1 MERQEDSKIVE
12 VIKWVKKNRKP
23 FFTTLLTVIIIVLII
38 AFICF
43 RTQMVNSAASDKLNI
58 ATRVIGSG
66 NIEQGL
72 SIIDDL
78 IKTYKDSP
86 AAYRAMIMK
95 ASYLIN
101 QKKYDEAENILN
113 FYVENAKPEIV
124 KPIGYPLLVS
134 IYDDNNNIEQAIEVS
149 KEFLSK
155 YQDNYLA
162 PSVMENMARLYV
174 LSGKQEE
181 AIQVYKDIVDK
192 FFGTVYA
199 NRASDKLK

>member
-12 VIKWVKKNRKP
+12 IIKWVKENRKP

-58 ATRVIGSG
+58 ATKVIGSG

-86 AAYRAMIMK
+86 AAYRAMVMK

-155 YQDNYLA
+155 YPDNYLA

>member
-12 VIKWVKKNRKP
+12 IIKWVKENRKP

-58 ATRVIGSG
+58 ATKVIGSG

-86 AAYRAMIMK
+86 AAY
-95 ASYLIN
+95 
-101 QKKYDEAENILN
+101 
-113 FYVENAKPEIV
+113 
-124 KPIGYPLLVS
+124 
-134 IYDDNNNIEQAIEVS
+134 
-149 KEFLSK
+149 
-155 YQDNYLA
+155 
-162 PSVMENMARLYV
+162 
-174 LSGKQEE
+174 
-181 AIQVYKDIVDK
+181 
-192 FFGTVYA
+192 
-199 NRASDKLK
+199 